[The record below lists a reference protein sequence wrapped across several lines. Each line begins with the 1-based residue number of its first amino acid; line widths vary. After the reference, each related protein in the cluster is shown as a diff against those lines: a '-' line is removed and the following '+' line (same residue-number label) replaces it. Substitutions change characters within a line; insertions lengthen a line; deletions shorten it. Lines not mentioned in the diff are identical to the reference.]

1 MRTLIAVLLLASAC
15 SSKESASASAQKPAL
30 TGPQV
35 PAPAIPAHSKWS
47 IDSENSS
54 ASFVCKH
61 VFSNVRGMIHQPS
74 GTVVLDEAN
83 PASSSVNAT
92 LAVGTIG
99 TGVPE
104 RDTHLKSAD
113 FFDAAQFPN
122 ITFVSKTF
130 SAASGSFTVS
140 GDLTMH
146 GVTKPVTLNVVAS
159 QPFNHVGGIRRGIEA
174 TTTVNRRDFG
184 VLWDFPGEGTGVV
197 VGDTIQITIDL
208 ELVLES

>member
-15 SSKESASASAQKPAL
+15 SSKDSSTSVQKPAL

-35 PAPAIPAHSKWS
+35 PAPAIPARSKWV

-54 ASFVCKH
+54 ANFVCKH

-83 PASSSVNAT
+83 PAKSSVNAT
-92 LAVGTIG
+92 LAMGTID

-122 ITFVSKTF
+122 ITFVSKSF
-130 SAASGSFTVS
+130 SGATGAFTVT

-146 GVTKPVTLNVVAS
+146 GVTKSVTLSVVVS
-159 QPFNHVGGIRRGIEA
+159 QPFNHAGGVRRGLEA

-197 VGDTIQITIDL
+197 VGDTILITIDF
-208 ELVLES
+208 ELVLEG